1 MEVLMNTSSTHLLAL
16 SSVARRGQCCLQLLE
31 TVIVDVIHTQQSGIH
46 DFCLLQC
53 FCCTLNQVK
62 LSNQGREFKLHVQV
76 DPRRWKRNSMASN
89 VKWQNL
95 ELLCWQLWRRQIS
108 FWHWQWP
115 CWFLRAYEHIFW
127 SVSSQIPIRCN
138 SVTSRWLLSLSS
150 PRPTRCQRKSC
161 QDFST

>member
-1 MEVLMNTSSTHLLAL
+1 MNTSSTHLLAL

-31 TVIVDVIHTQQSGIH
+31 TVIVDVIHTQQSSIH

-53 FCCTLNQVK
+53 FCCTLNPVK

-76 DPRRWKRNSMASN
+76 DPRRWKRNLYGLKCQVTKPGAA
-89 VKWQNL
+89 
-95 ELLCWQLWRRQIS
+95 LLTAVETPNF

-115 CWFLRAYEHIFW
+115 RWFLRAYEHIFW

>member
-1 MEVLMNTSSTHLLAL
+1 MNTSSTHLLAL
-16 SSVARRGQCCLQLLE
+16 SSIARRGQCCLQLLE

-89 VKWQNL
+89 DKTWSCSADSCGDAKF
-95 ELLCWQLWRRQIS
+95 LLALTVT
-108 FWHWQWP
+108 
-115 CWFLRAYEHIFW
+115 EMIFKG
-127 SVSSQIPIRCN
+127 I
-138 SVTSRWLLSLSS
+138 
-150 PRPTRCQRKSC
+150 
-161 QDFST
+161 